1 MQVQYKS
8 ETGEVKKLFYQSRGP
23 FQIKSVLVNNSYKV
37 QRYNEPESATR
48 NYKDTDLY
56 LLPPA
61 IFLQEPLDTM
71 DVHFLKYSQAPIIS
85 PLHKPLR
92 IEMYNDKYF
101 NPNHLKKK
109 VKQPSK
115 YQASNQVD
123 LQSFK
128 THSKPKIPPTK

>member
-1 MQVQYKS
+1 
-8 ETGEVKKLFYQSRGP
+8 
-23 FQIKSVLVNNSYKV
+23 
-37 QRYNEPESATR
+37 
-48 NYKDTDLY
+48 
-56 LLPPA
+56 
-61 IFLQEPLDTM
+61 M

-101 NPNHLKKK
+101 NPNHLKKN

-128 THSKPKIPPTK
+128 THSEPKIPPTKELTKESGADLTIIEEEEEVIATS